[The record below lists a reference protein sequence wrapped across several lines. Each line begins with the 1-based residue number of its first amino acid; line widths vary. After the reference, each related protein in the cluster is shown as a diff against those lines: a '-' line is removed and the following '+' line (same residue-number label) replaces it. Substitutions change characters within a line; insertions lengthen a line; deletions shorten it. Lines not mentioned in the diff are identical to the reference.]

1 MANAEILSIGTE
13 LLLGEVLDTNSK
25 FFATELAKLGI
36 DCYYRVT
43 VGDNKDRIKASL
55 KQAFDRSD
63 IVLTSGG
70 LGPTADDLTTECVA
84 EFFNLPMVMD
94 EKVLKE
100 IETLFAERNL
110 SMPETNKKQA
120 MRPQG
125 SGVLPNP
132 SGTAPGLMW
141 VIPSEVLASAGVVD
155 PHRKRAILTFLV
167 FPPSW
172 LVCGINRDPHL

>member
-43 VGDNKDRIKASL
+43 VGDNKDRIKSSL
-55 KQAFDRSD
+55 KQAFERSD

-110 SMPETNKKQA
+110 S
-120 MRPQG
+120 
-125 SGVLPNP
+125 
-132 SGTAPGLMW
+132 
-141 VIPSEVLASAGVVD
+141 
-155 PHRKRAILTFLV
+155 
-167 FPPSW
+167 
-172 LVCGINRDPHL
+172 